1 MRGRIADFLYI
12 SPRRQRITI
21 DLDGDF
27 RKTFDKVKD
36 ADIEITVRKY
46 NPQRSNNA
54 NAYMWVLIDLLSEA
68 LRMDKKE
75 IYFDHLRRVG
85 GNMETY
91 CAIPAAADRLC
102 SFWRSQGHTGWGWPY
117 DRVDSKLD
125 GCVNLRLY
133 YGSSTFDTATMARM
147 IDHLCQ
153 DCEACGIET
162 KPQEEIKSLLEEYE
176 KCQKSKC
183 AKQ

>member
-12 SPRRQRITI
+12 NPRRQRITV

-27 RKTFDKVKD
+27 RKTYDKLKD
-36 ADIEITVRKY
+36 GDVEITVRKY
-46 NPQRSNNA
+46 NPKRGNTA
-54 NAYMWVLIDLLSEA
+54 NAYMWVLIDLLA
-68 LRMDKKE
+68 VATWQDKKE
-75 IYFDHLRRVG
+75 VYFDHLRRVG

-91 CAIPAAADRLC
+91 CAIPEAADKMCEL
-102 SFWRSQGHTGWGWPY
+102 WQAQGTTGWGWPY
-117 DRVDSKLD
+117 DRVDSKID

-147 IDHLCQ
+147 IDHLIQ

-162 KPQEEIKSLLEEYE
+162 KPQEKIDSLLEEYDGKRE
-176 KCQKSKC
+176 NHY
-183 AKQ
+183 